1 MSVYVIG
8 VGQPHF
14 DRVLGAGDGTDVHG
28 NLQDKLSEWLEAIRP
43 RWVPSC
49 WVLEC
54 LLGL

>member
-43 RWVPSC
+43 RWVPPC
-49 WVLEC
+49 WFLMC
-54 LLGL
+54 LLG